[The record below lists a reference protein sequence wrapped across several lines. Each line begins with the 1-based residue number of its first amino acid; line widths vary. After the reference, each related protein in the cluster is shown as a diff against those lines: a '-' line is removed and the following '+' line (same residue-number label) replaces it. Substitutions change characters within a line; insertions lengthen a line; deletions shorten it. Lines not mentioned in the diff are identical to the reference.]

1 MLKKTII
8 LSFLIFAAVLVF
20 AQSNRPQEGYTFSSP
35 IPEWKERLGFDQ
47 WIFQSAY
54 NTCVHL
60 TVTSAMVD
68 TIFYLP
74 KNTVAKIRV
83 DSLAGLSMLD
93 RFDSIHNV
101 FAFIESQYPV
111 SITKSFSQTLDG
123 IDDRRKKPIYPINQF
138 TLQSFLLHGRYNNP
152 ADGACG
158 VFVHSIA
165 NNNLISF
172 NPYHSLIF
180 EQTPDTSK
188 YFATRTKTGQV
199 VLDSGETIILEVHVW
214 NDMYL
219 GANKTVITSTKPHI
233 AHILDEGNLYNQYV
247 PAYPCGSLNLQFGT
261 STPTFQ
267 NKPLRMAGQ
276 YYPFS
281 PINKQGKDYIHLLAT
296 QPNTDLYYNGQFV
309 TTLDSLQLWD
319 TCFFD
324 AGIISTDKPIMF
336 GQFVQRNAQNAQP
349 YEMFGIEVQTSD
361 TSEYIHK
368 TIFDATQNTLI
379 GDTSAFRLNIIA
391 YTQDTA
397 LLKHSGATLQNVNWQ
412 AFSGNPNLSW
422 CTYQVT
428 DGTHILESTGKFSAL
443 YYPQRYIK
451 NPYRQEELSSYML
464 QGVTPTQEA
473 ADSVQFYYLN
483 QNSQKE
489 PWANGPVTACAGIAL
504 TLYPN
509 IARHTTW
516 QWAFGDGTTQSQ
528 RVGNQRAKPI
538 SHTWQNPGQYWV
550 TVTDSSGCSQETVCW
565 L

>member
-412 AFSGNPNLSW
+412 AFSGN
-422 CTYQVT
+422 
-428 DGTHILESTGKFSAL
+428 A
-443 YYPQRYIK
+443 
-451 NPYRQEELSSYML
+451 
-464 QGVTPTQEA
+464 TP
-473 ADSVQFYYLN
+473 
-483 QNSQKE
+483 
-489 PWANGPVTACAGIAL
+489 PGNGPLEMAPPKANVWATNAPNPLATPGKTPGNIGLPLQIVAVAAKEIAF
-504 TLYPN
+504 
-509 IARHTTW
+509 W
-516 QWAFGDGTTQSQ
+516 
-528 RVGNQRAKPI
+528 
-538 SHTWQNPGQYWV
+538 
-550 TVTDSSGCSQETVCW
+550 
-565 L
+565 